1 MKARLTLR
9 HSLTHVRGF
18 MTIAIEGAAPHGH
31 AEQAGGQGWDSLDHL
46 RHRARPHPR
55 HGDRHHGRPQET
67 EKAKNRTSSTGRRR
81 PAQACLHNSG
91 DYIILIIRFCQN
103 F

>member
-67 EKAKNRTSSTGRRR
+67 EKAKNRTSST
-81 PAQACLHNSG
+81 
-91 DYIILIIRFCQN
+91 
-103 F
+103 